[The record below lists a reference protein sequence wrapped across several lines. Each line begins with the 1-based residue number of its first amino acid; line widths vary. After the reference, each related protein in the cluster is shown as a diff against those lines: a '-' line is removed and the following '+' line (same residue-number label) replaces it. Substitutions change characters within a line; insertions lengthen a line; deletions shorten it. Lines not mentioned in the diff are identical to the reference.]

1 MGPMPLLLVMLT
13 TPDMLPTL
21 STLPTTLAM
30 DTLDTKDLTLSAPTI
45 MLIIWARGPLT
56 LRLMPTPLDR
66 STKDFPLPMLL
77 LLVMPT
83 TPDMLPTLNSLPTHT
98 LDTLDIPDFMDT
110 LPILPILVKQHYSK

>member
-1 MGPMPLLLVMLT
+1 MPLLLVMLT

-45 MLIIWARGPLT
+45 MLIIWARGLLT

-66 STKDFPLPMLL
+66 STKDFPLPMPL

-98 LDTLDIPDFMDT
+98 LDTLDIPDSMDFMDT
-110 LPILPILVKQHYSK
+110 LPILVKQHYSK